1 MSRNYL
7 SRAINGRVCLAEHC
21 TRLLPE
27 PRLSCRRH
35 YLSSAEIQLDPL
47 APFRGEVTDWWAA
60 TAPRRH
66 KLEALK
72 TSSPDSL
79 ARRRAGD
86 ELSAIGSR
94 MALLLLPR
102 TVSSWRAETG
112 SPQWQLPP
120 DGWIIKR
127 IRKDYPDIG
136 ITPEDRP
143 PEVGG
148 CAETVRMDDW
158 LDCVARQDH
167 ASRNRAHAPFRP
179 ITERRRK
186 DEETVAAFAKQDAAN
201 ATLLSGHANGLRSAI
216 HNNQRGAVSKI
227 FKHLGVDTTIP
238 QGTVVF
244 HQIVDPVGMDA
255 ISSREK
261 DRWSFRRHMGLTAG
275 DVVRYDHA
283 RSATLEARWLGNLG
297 KTMGGLV
304 GLNSCGPETAL
315 RLELAPLRGLFLG
328 DLLCEVAQTHLS
340 AELEVVLPAGTHW
353 KVVAVV
359 DAEHPVGW
367 RHGIE
372 VYKRLRTI
380 QMVEISAD
388 DASVSNTIR
397 MTATSEELDALT
409 RTSEI

>member
-47 APFRGEVTDWWAA
+47 APIRGEVTDWWAA

-66 KLEALK
+66 KLDALK
-72 TSSPDSL
+72 TSSPDSR
-79 ARRRAGD
+79 ARRRAGA
-86 ELSAIGSR
+86 ELRARGARRARRRRPRPAIGSR

-143 PEVGG
+143 QEVGG

-201 ATLLSGHANGLRSAI
+201 ATLLSGHATGLHTAI
-216 HNNQRGAVSKI
+216 HNNQRAAVSGHVPGR
-227 FKHLGVDTTIP
+227 FAFV
-238 QGTVVF
+238 
-244 HQIVDPVGMDA
+244 
-255 ISSREK
+255 
-261 DRWSFRRHMGLTAG
+261 
-275 DVVRYDHA
+275 
-283 RSATLEARWLGNLG
+283 
-297 KTMGGLV
+297 
-304 GLNSCGPETAL
+304 
-315 RLELAPLRGLFLG
+315 
-328 DLLCEVAQTHLS
+328 
-340 AELEVVLPAGTHW
+340 
-353 KVVAVV
+353 
-359 DAEHPVGW
+359 
-367 RHGIE
+367 
-372 VYKRLRTI
+372 
-380 QMVEISAD
+380 
-388 DASVSNTIR
+388 
-397 MTATSEELDALT
+397 
-409 RTSEI
+409 